1 MRVKNAVE
9 IQFLFVFSERCVV
22 FWFCW
27 KMEILFGLRD
37 YVYFNEVSFLVF
49 ELPWK

>member
-1 MRVKNAVE
+1 MRVKNVVD

-22 FWFCW
+22 FGFWW
-27 KMEILFGLRD
+27 KREILFGLRD
-37 YVYFNEVSFLVF
+37 YGYFNEVSFLVF